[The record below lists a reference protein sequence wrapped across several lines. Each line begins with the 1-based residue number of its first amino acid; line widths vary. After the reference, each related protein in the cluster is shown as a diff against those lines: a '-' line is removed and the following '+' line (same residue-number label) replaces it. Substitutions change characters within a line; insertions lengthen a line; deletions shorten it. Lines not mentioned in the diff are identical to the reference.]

1 MSEELLFPVGLS
13 LRVALLAVLIAG
25 PLGLALA
32 WLQQRVRYPGRGW
45 VDALIMLPLVL
56 PPSVV
61 GYVLVLGFGRSGP
74 LGPALESILG
84 GPLIFTSTAAVLAAA
99 IVALP
104 LMVKA
109 TEPALAAVPRDQEE
123 VAMTLGLSPWRVF
136 WRVTFPHARWGV
148 AAGLVL
154 AFARALGE
162 FGATL
167 MFAGNIPGQTNTMPL
182 ELYAAYQS
190 GDDPRAL
197 FYVIVMIALSMAVVF
212 VSGRLAPREGT
223 R

>member
-1 MSEELLFPVGLS
+1 MTEDLLFPVGLS
-13 LRVALLAVLIAG
+13 LRVALLATLIAG
-25 PLGLALA
+25 PVGLGLA
-32 WLQQRVRYPGRGW
+32 WVQQRVRYPGRGW

-61 GYVLVLGFGRSGP
+61 GYVLVLGLGRSGP
-74 LGPALESILG
+74 LGPALETLLG
-84 GPLIFTSTAAVLAAA
+84 GPLIFTPTAAVLAAA

-109 TEPALAAVPRDQEE
+109 TEPALAAVPRDEEE

-136 WRVTFPHARWGV
+136 WRVTFPHARRGV

-190 GDDPRAL
+190 GADERAL
-197 FYVIVMIALSMAVVF
+197 FYVVVLIALSVAVVF
-212 VSGRLAPREGT
+212 ISSKLTSPGGER
-223 R
+223 

>member
-1 MSEELLFPVGLS
+1 MSEDLLFPVGLS
-13 LRVALLAVLIAG
+13 LRVAILAVLIAG
-25 PLGLALA
+25 PLGLGLA

-61 GYVLVLGFGRSGP
+61 GYMLVLGFGRSGP

-84 GPLIFTSTAAVLAAA
+84 GPLIFTSSAAVLAAA

-136 WRVTFPHARWGV
+136 WRVTFPHARRGV

-190 GDDPRAL
+190 GGDERAL

-212 VSGRLAPREGT
+212 VSGRLASRE
-223 R
+223 RAR

>member
-1 MSEELLFPVGLS
+1 MSDELLFPVSLS
-13 LRVALLAVLIAG
+13 LQVSLLAVLIAG
-25 PLGLALA
+25 PAGLGLA
-32 WLQQRVRYPGRGW
+32 WLQQRTRYPGQAW

-61 GYVLVLGFGRSGP
+61 GYVLVLTFGRSGA
-74 LGPALESILG
+74 LGQALEAVLG
-84 GPLIFTSTAAVLAAA
+84 GPLIFSSSAAVIAAA

-109 TEPALAAVPRDQEE
+109 TEPALAAVPRDHEE
-123 VAMTLGLSPWRVF
+123 VAMTLGLSPWQVF
-136 WRVTFPHARWGV
+136 WRVTLPHARRGV

-167 MFAGNIPGQTNTMPL
+167 MFAGNIPGRTNTMPL

-190 GDDPRAL
+190 GSDEQAL
-197 FYVIVMIALSMAVVF
+197 FYVVVMVALSVAVVYA
-212 VSGRLAPREGT
+212 SGRLANREEPQ
-223 R
+223 

>member
-1 MSEELLFPVGLS
+1 VTEDLLFPVGLS
-13 LRVALLAVLIAG
+13 LRVALLAMLIAG
-25 PLGLALA
+25 PLGLGLA
-32 WLQQRVRYPGRGW
+32 WLQQRVHYPGRGW

-74 LGPALESILG
+74 LGPTLEALLG
-84 GPLIFTSTAAVLAAA
+84 GPVIFTSTAAVLAAA

-123 VAMTLGLSPWRVF
+123 VARTLGLSPWRVF
-136 WRVTFPHARWGV
+136 WRVTLPHARRGV

-190 GDDPRAL
+190 GADERAL
-197 FYVIVMIALSMAVVF
+197 FYVIVMIALSMGVVF
-212 VSGRLAPREGT
+212 VSGRLATREGGS
-223 R
+223 

>member
-1 MSEELLFPVGLS
+1 MNEDLLFPVGLS
-13 LRVALLAVLIAG
+13 LRVALLAMLIVG
-25 PLGLALA
+25 PLGLGLA

-84 GPLIFTSTAAVLAAA
+84 GPVIFTSTAAVLAAA
-99 IVALP
+99 VVALP

-123 VAMTLGLSPWRVF
+123 VARTLGLSPWRVF
-136 WRVTFPHARWGV
+136 WRVTVPHARRGV

-190 GDDPRAL
+190 GADERAL
-197 FYVIVMIALSMAVVF
+197 FYVIVMIALSMGVVF
-212 VSGRLAPREGT
+212 ISGRLGT
-223 R
+223 REVNP

>member
-1 MSEELLFPVGLS
+1 MSEDLIFPIGLS
-13 LRVALLAVLIAG
+13 MRVALLAVVIAG
-25 PLGLALA
+25 PLGLSIA
-32 WLQQRVRYPGRGW
+32 WVQQRFRYPGRAW

-61 GYVLVLGFGRSGP
+61 GYILVLGMGRSSP
-74 LGPALESILG
+74 LGAAMESLLG
-84 GPLIFTSTAAVLAAA
+84 GPVIFTPTAAVIAAA

-123 VAMTLGLSPWRVF
+123 VAMTLGLSPWSVF
-136 WRVTFPHARWGV
+136 WRVTLPHARRGV

-167 MFAGNIPGQTNTMPL
+167 MFAGNIPGRTNTMPL

-190 GDDPRAL
+190 GSDESAL
-197 FYVIVMIALSMAVVF
+197 FYVIVMVALSVMVVY
-212 VSGRLAPREGT
+212 VSSRLTGNEASR
-223 R
+223 

>member
-1 MSEELLFPVGLS
+1 MSQDLTFPVGLS
-13 LRVALLAVLIAG
+13 LQVALLAVLIAG
-25 PLGLALA
+25 PLGLSLA

-61 GYVLVLGFGRSGP
+61 GYVLVLGLGRSGP
-74 LGPALESILG
+74 LGPVLESILG
-84 GPLIFTSTAAVLAAA
+84 GPLIFTPAAAVIAAA

-123 VAMTLGLSPWRVF
+123 VAMTLGLSPWQVF
-136 WRVTFPHARWGV
+136 WRVTFPHARRGV

-167 MFAGNIPGQTNTMPL
+167 MFAGNIPGRTNTMPL

-190 GDDPRAL
+190 GDDERAL
-197 FYVIVMIALSMAVVF
+197 FYVIVMVAVSVM
-212 VSGRLAPREGT
+212 VVYASSRLTAREGA

>member
-1 MSEELLFPVGLS
+1 MSEDLLFPVGLS
-13 LRVALLAVLIAG
+13 LRVAVLAVLIAG
-25 PLGLALA
+25 PLGLGLA

-84 GPLIFTSTAAVLAAA
+84 GPLIFTPTAAVLAAA

-136 WRVTFPHARWGV
+136 WRVTFPHARRGV

-190 GDDPRAL
+190 GGDERAL

-212 VSGRLAPREGT
+212 VSGRLASREGT

>member
-1 MSEELLFPVGLS
+1 MNGDLLFPVALS
-13 LRVALLAVLIAG
+13 LEVACLAVLIAG

-32 WLQQRVRYPGRGW
+32 WLQQRVTYRGRRA

-61 GYVLVLGFGRSGP
+61 GYVLVVTLGRDGVFGSAVET
-74 LGPALESILG
+74 LLG
-84 GPLIFTSTAAVLAAA
+84 GPVIFTQTAAVIAAA
-99 IVALP
+99 VVALP

-109 TEPALAAVPRDQEE
+109 TEPALAAVPRDEEE
-123 VAMTLGLSPWRVF
+123 VAHSLGLSPWQTF
-136 WRVTFPHARWGV
+136 WRVTLPRARRGV

-182 ELYAAYQS
+182 ELYAAYQ
-190 GDDPRAL
+190 GGEDARAL
-197 FYVIVMIALSMAVVF
+197 FYVAVLIALSAGVVF
-212 VSGRLAPREGT
+212 LSGRLAAPGR
-223 R
+223 RP